1 MGLKKKT
8 KISRVQSISLTWF
21 YETHSP
27 NHSSL
32 ISKAACCVKNCLPLQ
47 QNSFLKTHWSVTIP
61 HCYLAAVPVWPHSHQ
76 HGKANQALS
85 ILIFE
90 CQSNACPP
98 TQMQVAALIM
108 LERKE
113 WIWSHCPEWNQTLI
127 EKLAE
132 NKFSSLNYESK
143 IHPGIIT
150 QEKQMQKKSSLALHL
165 WWSSKKNFRA
175 SKANDLC
182 SGMIV

>member
-8 KISRVQSISLTWF
+8 KISRGQSISLTWF

-32 ISKAACCVKNCLPLQ
+32 ISKAVCCVKNCLPLQ

-90 CQSNACPP
+90 CQSNTCPP
-98 TQMQVAALIM
+98 TQLQVAALIM

-113 WIWSHCPEWNQTLI
+113 WIWSHCPEMEPNPNRKACKKEILFI
-127 EKLAE
+127 ELWKQNPSMCLPPE
-132 NKFSSLNYESK
+132 LVCS
-143 IHPGIIT
+143 GIIT
-150 QEKQMQKKSSLALHL
+150 QEKQMQT
-165 WWSSKKNFRA
+165 
-175 SKANDLC
+175 
-182 SGMIV
+182 